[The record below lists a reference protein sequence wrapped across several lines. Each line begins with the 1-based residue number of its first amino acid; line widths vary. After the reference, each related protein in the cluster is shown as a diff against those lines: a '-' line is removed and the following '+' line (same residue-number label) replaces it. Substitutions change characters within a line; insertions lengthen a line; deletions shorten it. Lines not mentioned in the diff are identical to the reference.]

1 MLLGECIRDRRG
13 RNEAAP
19 DQDLAEAPARAL
31 LLTERLPKIVLA
43 NQPGFDQERPEPT
56 PTKICRIHVCA
67 HQSPAETKASFAS
80 PPTAPAADR

>member
-1 MLLGECIRDRRG
+1 MLLGEGIRDRRG

-19 DQDLAEAPARAL
+19 DQDLAEALARAFL
-31 LLTERLPKIVLA
+31 LSKCLHKIVLA
-43 NQPGFDQERPEPT
+43 NQPGFDQQRAEPT
-56 PTKICRIHVCA
+56 PTKICRIHICA